1 MGGTWPAG
9 QRSSPAEPVA
19 AQLRRWD
26 PRDGGRSLSAL
37 RPDSLCQCSALAWLL
52 TQPHSGL
59 HMVELAEC
67 WLAPR
72 PTVVRSRPAAD
83 LYAFGQW
90 SVAWSH
96 LARSSRSVG
105 PWALAWLD
113 HASGSSVQCWLTLCG
128 AQLAAA
134 CSRQGEEAVASLRPC
149 ITSLDLRW
157 IGPGG
162 GCCNN
167 RQHLLGHRYMRACVD
182 YRVK

>member
-9 QRSSPAEPVA
+9 QRSGPVEPDA
-19 AQLRRWD
+19 ARLRRWES
-26 PRDGGRSLSAL
+26 RDGGRSLSAL

-72 PTVVRSRPAAD
+72 PAVVRSRPAAD

-90 SVAWSH
+90 SAAWSH

-105 PWALAWLD
+105 PLGTGMVGPYPVVEHVTVLAGAPRSTVGRCLI
-113 HASGSSVQCWLTLCG
+113 VCG
-128 AQLAAA
+128 
-134 CSRQGEEAVASLRPC
+134 CE
-149 ITSLDLRW
+149 
-157 IGPGG
+157 
-162 GCCNN
+162 
-167 RQHLLGHRYMRACVD
+167 
-182 YRVK
+182 